1 MIGQAYKNYL
11 QKIIQYQKTLRHTNA
26 LLKQM
31 GSFGNGSNQTLQ
43 IYNEQLVK
51 FGTPIHI
58 SRLRYLSAFEPLF
71 KKRYSS
77 ISGEIEIVSIS
88 YESQLL
94 KSDFETLLEN
104 SANQDRNAQFST
116 AGIHKDDLIFKIDNY
131 PIKKFGSQGQRKS
144 LLIAL
149 KLAQFDMLKQ
159 STQVTPILLL
169 DDIFDKLDEKRVAKI
184 VSLVYESSFGQLFLT
199 DTHSKRTADV
209 IKKTQ
214 QSFQLH
220 HL

>member
-1 MIGQAYKNYL
+1 
-11 QKIIQYQKTLRHTNA
+11 
-26 LLKQM
+26 
-31 GSFGNGSNQTLQ
+31 
-43 IYNEQLVK
+43 
-51 FGTPIHI
+51 
-58 SRLRYLSAFEPLF
+58 
-71 KKRYSS
+71 
-77 ISGEIEIVSIS
+77 
-88 YESQLL
+88 
-94 KSDFETLLEN
+94 
-104 SANQDRNAQFST
+104 
-116 AGIHKDDLIFKIDNY
+116 
-131 PIKKFGSQGQRKS
+131 
-144 LLIAL
+144 
-149 KLAQFDMLKQ
+149 MLKQ